1 MEEYKGCLT
10 FDYLSYSLTFEKL
23 SDGFSF
29 FVGGG
34 SLNRFLLSFLLFVL
48 SLQSHGETLI
58 PLSIHAVT
66 THRAKDVLVRVI
78 QYNSDKAELRLE
90 SIRPIHHELL
100 DFVDI
105 KSFTV
110 NGRTYEF
117 AKCDALAV
125 NSVQVESESVQVEFE
140 CFVPKAVAVVAAC
153 ALPIDGL
160 KFGKM
165 TCERKER

>member
-1 MEEYKGCLT
+1 MKKILI
-10 FDYLSYSLTFEKL
+10 
-23 SDGFSF
+23 GFALIFTSCMQ
-29 FVGGG
+29 
-34 SLNRFLLSFLLFVL
+34 LKAD
-48 SLQSHGETLI
+48 EII
-58 PLSIHAVT
+58 PLSVDSIET
-66 THRAKDVLVRVI
+66 QRAKDVLVRII

-90 SIRPIHHELL
+90 TIRPIRQELL

-117 AKCDALAV
+117 AKCDAFVV
-125 NSVQVESESVQVEFE
+125 NSVQVESELVRVEFE

-153 ALPIDGL
+153 RVPIEGS

-165 TCERKER
+165 GCERKEE

>member
-1 MEEYKGCLT
+1 MKKILI
-10 FDYLSYSLTFEKL
+10 
-23 SDGFSF
+23 GFALIFTSCMQLKADE
-29 FVGGG
+29 V
-34 SLNRFLLSFLLFVL
+34 
-48 SLQSHGETLI
+48 I
-58 PLSIHAVT
+58 PLSVDSIET
-66 THRAKDVLVRVI
+66 QRAKDVLVRII

-90 SIRPIHHELL
+90 TIRPIRQELL

-117 AKCDALAV
+117 AKCDAFVV
-125 NSVQVESESVQVEFE
+125 NSVQVESELVRVEFE

-153 ALPIDGL
+153 SVPIEGS

-165 TCERKER
+165 ACERKEE

>member
-1 MEEYKGCLT
+1 VKKILIGFALILT
-10 FDYLSYSLTFEKL
+10 ACIQVKADE
-23 SDGFSF
+23 
-29 FVGGG
+29 V
-34 SLNRFLLSFLLFVL
+34 
-48 SLQSHGETLI
+48 I
-58 PLSIHAVT
+58 PLSVDSIET
-66 THRAKDVLVRVI
+66 QRAKDVLVRII

-90 SIRPIHHELL
+90 TIRPIRQELL

-117 AKCDALAV
+117 AECDAFAV
-125 NSVQVESESVQVEFE
+125 NLVQVESELVQVEFE

-153 ALPIDGL
+153 RLPIDGL

-165 TCERKER
+165 ACERKEQ